1 MIRYLLDTNIISEPA
16 RPEPNVAVVNR
27 LDARS
32 GEVALPAPAWHE
44 LVYGVR
50 RMPDGKRRRY
60 LSDYLAE
67 VVRPSMPVIPY
78 DRDAARWHGRARA
91 ALEAQGRTQPFVDG
105 QIASVAATR
114 SLVLVTRNTSDF
126 EAYEALT
133 GDLHIENWFLR

>member
-16 RPEPNVAVVNR
+16 RPEPNAAVVNR
-27 LDARS
+27 LDAHS

-44 LVYGVR
+44 LVYGIR

-60 LSDYLAE
+60 LADYLAE

-78 DRDAARWHGRARA
+78 DRDAARWHGEARA
-91 ALEAQGRTQPFVDG
+91 ELEAQGHPQPFVDG
-105 QIASVAATR
+105 QIAAVAATR
-114 SLVLVTRNTSDF
+114 ALILVTRNTSDF

-133 GDLHIENWFLR
+133 GDLHIENWFLV